1 MIAIASGR
9 PSVPARATDCG
20 VPPEAI
26 QTGRGSWSARG

>member
-9 PSVPARATDCG
+9 PSAPARATDCG

-26 QTGRGSWSARG
+26 QTGSGCCSARG